1 MCGVLPGRSPLPF
14 PDDFSALAAFSP
26 TLGKHELS
34 VIVGGIGKIATKEI
48 IQEAG
53 KTNYVEIYI
62 QTTTTGTS
70 SLNCNFL
77 VHTNIQ
83 GSL

>member
-14 PDDFSALAAFSP
+14 PGDFSALAAFSP
-26 TLGKHELS
+26 NLGKHEFS
-34 VIVGGIGKIATKEI
+34 VVVADVGKIATKEI

-62 QTTTTGTS
+62 QTSTGGTNR
-70 SLNCNFL
+70 LDCNFL
-77 VHTNIQ
+77 VHTNVL
-83 GSL
+83 GSM